1 MNGRNRNVMLR
12 DKSVWTLLKEYSLLT
27 VGIIIYVL
35 GWVVF
40 LTPNN
45 LIGNG
50 VTGISSIIQYAVGI
64 KMGYSYFVIN
74 AILLVTAFLVLGT
87 SFGGKTIYAIVL
99 ASIGLNMQGLIPQ
112 EIIDTLAI
120 QNGKLMC
127 TIMGGIMVGLGIG
140 ISISQGGS
148 TGGTDIIALIV
159 GKYRNVSPGRM
170 ILSMDVVII
179 LSSLLVPSYTASG
192 DLVPFSEKIT
202 TVVYGLL
209 LVTINGYVIDLYLAG
224 SRQSVQLFI
233 LSKKYEE
240 IADSIT
246 NYLHRGVTVIP
257 AVGWYTKNESRA
269 LVVITRKAD
278 LNFLLKY
285 IKSIDNDAFLS
296 VSSVTGVYGKG
307 FDVIK
312 SGAMKKGNDV
322 DIREMDKS

>member
-1 MNGRNRNVMLR
+1 MLSR
-12 DKSVWTLLKEYSLLT
+12 KNPWAVFKEYLILT
-27 VGIIIYVL
+27 IGITIYVL
-35 GWVVF
+35 GWVIF

-74 AILLVTAFLVLGT
+74 AILLVTSFFVLGT

-99 ASIGLNMQGLIPQ
+99 ASVGLNVLQEVIPMT
-112 EIIDTLAI
+112 IIDTLAI
-120 QNGKLMC
+120 QNGKLMS
-127 TIMGGIMVGLGIG
+127 TIMGGIMIGLGIG
-140 ISISQGGS
+140 MSISQGGS

-159 GKYRNVSPGRM
+159 SKYRNVSPGRM

-192 DLVPFSEKIT
+192 VLVPFAEKIT

-224 SRQSVQLFI
+224 SKQSVQLMI
-233 LSKKYEE
+233 MSREYEK
-240 IADSIT
+240 IADGIT
-246 NYLHRGVTVIP
+246 KELRRGVTVMP
-257 AVGWYTKNESRA
+257 AMGWYSQTESHVL
-269 LVVITRKAD
+269 LVVTRKTD
-278 LNFLLKY
+278 LNVLLRY
-285 IKSIDNDAFLS
+285 VKSIDDDAFLS

-307 FDVIK
+307 FDTIK
-312 SGAMKKGNDV
+312 NTKPKNTAQKPPENNIS
-322 DIREMDKS
+322 